1 MDTHEAFS
9 CLLRMQLP
17 YGNVTALL
25 VLQCFGKT
33 DHSSAE
39 RLTCDVMWELACS
52 RCHLTEMVH
61 LLHDF
66 TNSAIVCGLHLNRF
80 KWTSSGF
87 ICYVVVQ
94 YFLYH
99 VIRPE
104 EWQKGNCFTGLYQ
117 AEINLISGTNCT
129 RQTCDCSARVCQSY
143 CAVWFD
149 RKWIPWK
156 EDVATGV
163 RRWKWSGKIIKK
175 GASVNEGERLQRL
188 FLYMHI
194 CVLCLCILCVCP
206 SLLGGEVMMMDGGQK
221 RDWGSCA

>member
-1 MDTHEAFS
+1 MW
-9 CLLRMQLP
+9 
-17 YGNVTALL
+17 
-25 VLQCFGKT
+25 
-33 DHSSAE
+33 
-39 RLTCDVMWELACS
+39 CDVRACLFPLS
-52 RCHLTEMVH
+52 SHRDGSLTAW
-61 LLHDF
+61 LHKL
-66 TNSAIVCGLHLNRF
+66 SNRLWAAF
-80 KWTSSGF
+80 ESIQMNMSGF

-94 YFLYH
+94 CFLYH